1 MEDEPFI
8 GSEALSA
15 GRLTRH
21 DLRTKFRA
29 VHRDVYIPAGAEL
42 SPVLRATACWLR
54 SRRRGVLVGFS
65 ASAVHGARWID
76 IRRAAEISDS
86 NRRPTP
92 AVIARA
98 CGIESDEM
106 CLKAGM
112 AVTTPARTALDL
124 LCWYPTD
131 VAITA
136 VDALARATRLKVA
149 DVELLAER
157 HQGRRGIVRARA
169 ALNLVDPGSES
180 PKETWLRLVIVRA
193 GFPRPQTQIPVYN
206 EYGVLI
212 AELDMG
218 YEDRKIAFEYE
229 GAHHRIDRR
238 QRDRDIRRFEDLAE
252 LGWVVVRFTSED
264 TAGTVKRRVAA
275 ALARRQ

>member
-8 GSEALSA
+8 GSEALNA
-15 GRLTRH
+15 GLLTRH
-21 DLRTKFRA
+21 QLRTRFRA
-29 VHRDVYIPAGAEL
+29 IHQDVYIPAGAEL
-42 SPVLRATACWLR
+42 TPVLRATACWLR

-76 IRRAAEISDS
+76 SRRAAEISDS

-92 AVIARA
+92 GVIARA
-98 CGIESDEM
+98 CGIDADEM
-106 CLKAGM
+106 CRKAGM
-112 AVTTPARTALDL
+112 AGTTPARTALDL

-169 ALNLVDPGSES
+169 ALDLVDPGSES

-193 GFPRPQTQIPVYN
+193 GFPRPQTQIPVRN
-206 EYGVLI
+206 EYGVLV

-218 YEDRKIAFEYE
+218 YEDLKIAFEYE
-229 GAHHRIDRR
+229 GAHHRVDRR

-252 LGWVVVRFTSED
+252 LGWRVIRFTSED
-264 TAGTVKRRVAA
+264 TPGTVRRRVAA
-275 ALARRQ
+275 AVSHRQ